1 MKTTNSQSKHRTI
14 WFCTFFFHRRTQERN
29 NKYKKF
35 FFYVFKSVFANILPT
50 ELEHLS
56 VENWRWIKK
65 ICKLHVRCRF
75 LWLSFWDFR
84 RLETWRVFEN
94 LMIVVL
100 RFLKYEICH
109 CEFIN
114 VWCWSFSGWNRRS
127 LTLRDFTIQTF
138 VFLKF

>member
-29 NKYKKF
+29 TKYKKF
-35 FFYVFKSVFANILPT
+35 FLRFLVRFCQYFAHWTRTSVCWK
-50 ELEHLS
+50 LE
-56 VENWRWIKK
+56 VNKK

-114 VWCWSFSGWNRRS
+114 VWCWSFSGWNRRIF
-127 LTLRDFTIQTF
+127 TLRDFTIQTF